1 MRNLKIFKLFS
12 SIRSMVMWWLI
23 GVLAFIALVFIYY
36 FNKFIVLGN
45 RIDNSLSQIDVQLRK
60 RAELVPNLVN
70 IVKGYVKH
78 EKAMIENVTKAR
90 TAMLTAR
97 DLPAKMRAGNQ
108 LQAALKSIFAL
119 AENYPQLK
127 ANENFLALQE
137 ELTAIEDRIAYA
149 RQFYNDSV
157 LDYNNSTKTFPGV
170 IFAKMYNAK
179 EKEFLQLPEA
189 MKAVPKV
196 EF

>member
-1 MRNLKIFKLFS
+1 
-12 SIRSMVMWWLI
+12 MWWLI
-23 GVLAFIALVFIYY
+23 GVLGFIALIFIYY

-60 RAELVPNLVN
+60 RADLVPNLVN

-78 EKAMIENVTKAR
+78 EKAMIEKVTAAR
-90 TAMLTAR
+90 TAMLTAK

-137 ELTAIEDRIAYA
+137 ELTAIEDKIAYA

-170 IFAKMYNAK
+170 MFAKMYNAR

>member
-1 MRNLKIFKLFS
+1 
-12 SIRSMVMWWLI
+12 MWWLV
-23 GVLAFIALVFIYY
+23 GVLGFVALVFIYY

-60 RAELVPNLVN
+60 RAELVPNLIN

-78 EKAMIENVTKAR
+78 ETAMIEKVTAAR
-90 TAMLTAR
+90 TAMLTAK

-137 ELTAIEDRIAYA
+137 ELTAIEDKIAYA

-170 IFAKMYNAK
+170 MFAKMYNAK